1 LWWSAALVTT
11 IGSELYP
18 VTTGG
23 RILGFLIMIYAI
35 GIFTYFISSVASVLA
50 ALDTRRARKPE
61 QRGGDELSDDKIEAL
76 RSIAKKAERS
86 Q

>member
-1 LWWSAALVTT
+1 LWWSAVLVTT

-35 GIFTYFISSVASVLA
+35 GIFTYFIGSMASVLVT
-50 ALDTRRARKPE
+50 LDTRRTQKPE
-61 QRGGDELSDDKIEAL
+61 QRGASNSATTRSRPCRLS
-76 RSIAKKAERS
+76 
-86 Q
+86 